1 MTAATAPL
9 TVLAASP
16 VFAALPP
23 AAAAELAGL
32 AREETFARPTLLA
45 ARDSRPDRLWH
56 VLEGGVEVG
65 LYSAGGR
72 PAVLGP
78 ILPGG
83 WATWLS
89 CFHDAPL
96 PHDLWTGPDTRLLA
110 FPVATVRRL
119 ARANPQVYP
128 PLITL
133 VGDRMRDL
141 IGWSLAA
148 GLSSPE
154 RRMAWLLSSLCRP
167 LSGDGPHRLRLTQDH
182 LAATGFGTRQRTARL
197 LAVLEQKGLVDCAY
211 GAVIVTSRARLEAF
225 TAL

>member
-1 MTAATAPL
+1 MTSFDPL
-9 TVLAASP
+9 AVLAASP

-32 AREETFARPTLLA
+32 AREAVFDRPTLLA
-45 ARDSRPDRLWH
+45 ARDSRPGSLWH

-65 LYSAGGR
+65 LFSAGGR

-89 CFHDAPL
+89 CFHDSPL

-119 ARANPQVYP
+119 AQENPQVYP

-148 GLSSPE
+148 GLSSPQ
-154 RRMAWLLSSLCRP
+154 RRLAWLLASLCRP
-167 LSGDGPHRLRLTQDH
+167 LAGDGPHRLRLTQEH
-182 LAATGFGTRQRTARL
+182 LAATGFGTRQRVARL
-197 LAVLEQKGLVDCAY
+197 LALLEQDGLTDSGY
-211 GAVIVTSRARLEAF
+211 GEIVVPSRARLEAF
-225 TAL
+225 AAL

>member
-1 MTAATAPL
+1 MTSCDPL
-9 TVLAASP
+9 AILAASP
-16 VFAALPP
+16 VFAALP
-23 AAAAELAGL
+23 ADAAAELAGL
-32 AREETFARPTLLA
+32 AREEVYDRPTLLA
-45 ARDSRPDRLWH
+45 ARDSRPGSLWH
-56 VLEGGVEVG
+56 VLDGGVEVG
-65 LYSAGGR
+65 LFSAGGR

-119 ARANPQVYP
+119 AQANPQVYP

-154 RRMAWLLSSLCRP
+154 RRLAWLLSSLCRP
-167 LSGDGPHRLRLTQDH
+167 LAGDGPHRLRLTRDH
-182 LAATGFGTRQRTARL
+182 LAATGFGTRQRAARL
-197 LAVLEQKGLVDCAY
+197 LASLQRQGLVDNAY
-211 GAVIVTSRARLEAF
+211 GAVVVLSRARLEAYA
-225 TAL
+225 AL

>member
-1 MTAATAPL
+1 MIDQADPL

-16 VFAALPP
+16 VFAALPA
-23 AAAAELAGL
+23 AAAAELATL
-32 AREETFARPTLLA
+32 AREEVYDRPTLLA
-45 ARDSRPDRLWH
+45 ARDTRPGSLWH
-56 VLEGGVEVG
+56 VLAGGVEVG
-65 LYSAGGR
+65 LFSAGGR

-96 PHDLWTGPDTRLLA
+96 PHDLWTGPETRLLA
-110 FPVATVRRL
+110 FPAATVRRL
-119 ARANPQVYP
+119 ALENPQVYP
-128 PLITL
+128 PLIAL

-148 GLSSPE
+148 GLASPE

-167 LSGDGPHRLRLTQDH
+167 LPGDGPHRLRLTQDH
-182 LAATGFGTRQRTARL
+182 LAATGFGTRQRAARL
-197 LAVLEQKGLVDCAY
+197 LAALQQRGLVEHVY
-211 GAVIVTSRARLEAF
+211 GAVAVPSRARLEAF
-225 TAL
+225 AAL